1 MAGEYID
8 EELKVKL
15 YRDAERAVNILES
28 VYSTLNDKL
37 GENAGD
43 IVDVMPYIIKEIYHD
58 ILEGIG
64 NLPTSGEQ

>member
-1 MAGEYID
+1 MGEEYID

-15 YRDAERAVNILES
+15 YRDAERAANILES
-28 VYSTLNDKL
+28 VYLTLNDRL

-43 IVDVMPYIIKEIYHD
+43 IVDIMPYIIKEIYHD

-64 NLPTSGEQ
+64 SLPTNG